1 MNAITGH
8 DMMLDEPPAP
18 PGRRHR
24 GRWLASAG
32 VTVIAAA
39 AVVAVT
45 HPYGTAHPAQQT
57 DNSAATSLATVARRA
72 ITAQTQ
78 VSGTLG
84 YAGSYSVIN
93 KASGTYTGLPGT
105 GSVIRQGDVLYRVNG
120 APVVLL
126 YGTLPAYRALA
137 EGATAADVTGPD
149 VRQLNAA
156 LVALGDASRDELD
169 PASDEFS
176 WRTKAAV
183 EKLQARLG
191 VSQTGQLAL
200 GDVVFLP
207 SAVRVTAVPAA
218 LGGQAGPGMTALV
231 ATSRRRVVTV
241 ALDAAQQSQVA
252 RGDKVAITLPDGQ
265 VTPGV
270 VSAVGKVATVPSS
283 GSGSATITIT
293 ITLAHP
299 AEAGTLDQ
307 APVLVAITT
316 ASAPGALVVPVTA
329 LLALAGGGYA
339 VEVAAPGGSTGSTAG
354 STAASA
360 HRLVPVA
367 LGLFD
372 DADGLVQISGT
383 GLSAGQHVVV
393 PGT

>member
-1 MNAITGH
+1 VNAITAQ
-8 DMMLDEPPAP
+8 DTMLDEQPAP
-18 PGRRHR
+18 PSRRHP

-32 VTVIAAA
+32 VAVIVAAA
-39 AVVAVT
+39 AVAATVT
-45 HPYGTAHPAQQT
+45 HPFGTAHPAPPA
-57 DNSAATSLATVARRA
+57 DNGAATSLATVARRT
-72 ITAQTQ
+72 ITAQAQ

-84 YAGSYSVIN
+84 YAGSYSIIN
-93 KASGTYTGLPGT
+93 KASGTYTSLPGA

-126 YGTLPAYRALA
+126 YGTTPAYRALA
-137 EGATAADVTGPD
+137 EGATAADVAGPD

-156 LVALGDASRDELD
+156 LIALGYASRDELD

-183 EKLQARLG
+183 EKLQAQLG

-207 SAVRVTAVPAA
+207 TAVRITAVPAA
-218 LGGQAGPGMTALV
+218 LGGQAGPGMTPLT
-231 ATSRRRVVTV
+231 ATSQRRVVTV

-252 RGDKVAITLPDGQ
+252 KGDKVAITLPDGK
-265 VTPGV
+265 VTPGM
-270 VSAVGKVATVPSS
+270 VSAVGKVAASPSS
-283 GSGSATITIT
+283 GSGSATITVT
-293 ITLAHP
+293 ISLAHP
-299 AEAGTLDQ
+299 AQAGTLDQ
-307 APVLVAITT
+307 APVLVSITT
-316 ASAPGALVVPVTA
+316 ASAPDALVVPVTA

-339 VEVAAPGGSTGSTAG
+339 VEVAAAGGAAGGTAG
-354 STAASA
+354 SA

-372 DADGLVQISGT
+372 DADGLVQVT
-383 GLSAGQHVVV
+383 GAGLTAGQRVVV

>member
-1 MNAITGH
+1 
-8 DMMLDEPPAP
+8 
-18 PGRRHR
+18 
-24 GRWLASAG
+24 
-32 VTVIAAA
+32 VIAAA

-283 GSGSATITIT
+283 GSGSATITVT

-316 ASAPGALVVPVTA
+316 ASAPSALVVPVTA

>member
-1 MNAITGH
+1 VNAITDQ
-8 DMMLDEPPAP
+8 DMTLDEQPAP
-18 PGRRHR
+18 PSRRHP
-24 GRWLASAG
+24 GRWLAIAG
-32 VTVIAAA
+32 VAVIVAGTAAA
-39 AVVAVT
+39 VAVT
-45 HPYGTAHPAQQT
+45 HPFGTAHPAQRT
-57 DNSAATSLATVARRA
+57 DNGAATSLATVARRT

-84 YAGSYSVIN
+84 YARSYSVVN
-93 KASGTYTGLPGT
+93 QATGTYTSLPGT
-105 GSVIRQGDVLYRVNG
+105 GSVIRQGDVIYRVNG

-126 YGTLPAYRALA
+126 YGTTPAYRALA

-156 LVALGDASRDELD
+156 LVALGYASRDELD
-169 PASDEFS
+169 PTSDEFS
-176 WRTKAAV
+176 WRTTAAV
-183 EKLQARLG
+183 EKLQAQLG

-200 GDVVFLP
+200 GDIVFLP
-207 SAVRVTAVPAA
+207 SAVRITAVPAA
-218 LGGQAGPGMTALV
+218 LGGQAGPGMTALT

-252 RGDKVAITLPDGQ
+252 KGDKVAVTLPNGK

-270 VSAVGKVATVPSS
+270 VAAVGKVATAPSS
-283 GSGSATITIT
+283 GSSSATITVT
-293 ITLAHP
+293 ISLDHP

-307 APVLVAITT
+307 APVLVSITT
-316 ASAPGALVVPVTA
+316 ATAAGALVVPVTA

-339 VEVAAPGGSTGSTAG
+339 VEVAAAGGT
-354 STAASA
+354 

-372 DADGLVQISGT
+372 DADGLVQVT
-383 GLSAGQHVVV
+383 GAGLTAGQRVVV

>member
-8 DMMLDEPPAP
+8 DMMLEGQPAP

-93 KASGTYTGLPGT
+93 QASGTYTGLPGT

-156 LVALGDASRDELD
+156 LVALGYASRDELD
-169 PASDEFS
+169 PA
-176 WRTKAAV
+176 
-183 EKLQARLG
+183 
-191 VSQTGQLAL
+191 
-200 GDVVFLP
+200 
-207 SAVRVTAVPAA
+207 
-218 LGGQAGPGMTALV
+218 
-231 ATSRRRVVTV
+231 
-241 ALDAAQQSQVA
+241 
-252 RGDKVAITLPDGQ
+252 
-265 VTPGV
+265 
-270 VSAVGKVATVPSS
+270 VG
-283 GSGSATITIT
+283 
-293 ITLAHP
+293 
-299 AEAGTLDQ
+299 
-307 APVLVAITT
+307 
-316 ASAPGALVVPVTA
+316 
-329 LLALAGGGYA
+329 
-339 VEVAAPGGSTGSTAG
+339 
-354 STAASA
+354 
-360 HRLVPVA
+360 
-367 LGLFD
+367 
-372 DADGLVQISGT
+372 
-383 GLSAGQHVVV
+383 
-393 PGT
+393 